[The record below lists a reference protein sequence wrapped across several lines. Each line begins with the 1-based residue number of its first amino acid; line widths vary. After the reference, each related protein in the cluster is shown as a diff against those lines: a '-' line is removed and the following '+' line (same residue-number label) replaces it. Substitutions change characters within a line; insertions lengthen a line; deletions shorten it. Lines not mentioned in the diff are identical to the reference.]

1 MAAIHTRTLDC
12 GLPLVVETIPGVRSA
27 GLTWLLPAGSARDPD
42 DRQGLCAMWAEL
54 LLRGAGDLTSRDQA
68 DAFDR
73 LGASR
78 HAEVGTMHLALMA
91 TCLGDRLHDTLPLLV
106 DTVRRPRF
114 DGDAIEPVRDLAIQQ
129 IEAIEDDPA
138 DRVMLLAKAFHAPAP
153 INRSGMGEI
162 EHLRRITRDE
172 LVEGWRARAA
182 PVGGVLA
189 IAGAVDPD
197 AVADRLNRLLD
208 GWTGSVGPVEW
219 AGEAPR
225 GYHHITDDTNQVQVT
240 LLHDSPPE
248 REDGALL
255 ERIVTSALSGGMSGR
270 LFTEV
275 REKRGLCYAVSAGY
289 LTDRDYARTVAYVGT
304 TPQRAQ
310 ESLDVLVA
318 ELRRMHDSD
327 GRLTRNEFDRAVVG
341 MKSRLVMSGESTG
354 ARAGALARDLH
365 RLDRPRSLEERAEAI
380 DACTLEQVNEYLSR
394 RDLGRMTVCTLGPE
408 KLQPPAGI

>member
-12 GLPLVVETIPGVRSA
+12 GMPLVVETIPGVRSA
-27 GLTWLLPAGSARDPD
+27 GLTWLLPAGGARDPD

-54 LLRGAGDLTSRDQA
+54 LLRGAGDRTSREQA

-78 HAEVGTMHLALMA
+78 HAEVGTMHLSLTA

-114 DGDAIEPVRDLAIQQ
+114 DADAIEPVRDLAIQQ
-129 IEAIEDDPA
+129 VEALEDDPA
-138 DRVMLLAKAFHAPAP
+138 DRVMLLAKALHAPEP
-153 INRSGMGEI
+153 INRSGIGEI
-162 EHLRRITRDE
+162 DHLKQITREE
-172 LVEGWRARAA
+172 LIEGWRARAV
-182 PVGGVLA
+182 PTGSILG

-197 AVADRLNRLLD
+197 AVAERLNGLLD
-208 GWTGSVGPVEW
+208 GWTGAAEPVEW
-219 AGEAPR
+219 TGEPPR
-225 GYHHITDDTNQVQVT
+225 GYHHIEDDTSQVQVT

-248 REDGALL
+248 REGDALL

-275 REKRGLCYAVSAGY
+275 REKRGLCYAVSASY
-289 LTDRDYARTVAYVGT
+289 LTDRNYARTVAYVGT

-318 ELRRMHDSD
+318 ELRRMHEAD
-327 GRLTRNEFDRAVVG
+327 GRLTQSEYDRAVVG
-341 MKSRLVMSGESTG
+341 MKSRLVMSGESPG
-354 ARAGALARDLH
+354 ARASALARDLH

-380 DACTLEQVNEYLSR
+380 DACTLDEVNDYLTR

-408 KLQPPAGI
+408 QLQPPAGI